1 MYESLPPTSTQ
12 IRFAFWA
19 RGTPGARLSVLYKAD
34 VTPKTQ
40 ASAMTA
46 HHNVTLSHEWEK
58 HSFGGIES
66 RSMSTDEQR
75 SQFAIYLT
83 TVSTAWLDDLE
94 VTVV

>member
-1 MYESLPPTSTQ
+1 MTTSKAVWSLVSEPVPPP
-12 IRFAFWA
+12 IL
-19 RGTPGARLSVLYKAD
+19 LS
-34 VTPKTQ
+34 
-40 ASAMTA
+40 
-46 HHNVTLSHEWEK
+46 NEWEK

>member
-1 MYESLPPTSTQ
+1 MS
-12 IRFAFWA
+12 
-19 RGTPGARLSVLYKAD
+19 
-34 VTPKTQ
+34 
-40 ASAMTA
+40 A

>member
-1 MYESLPPTSTQ
+1 MYN
-12 IRFAFWA
+12 
-19 RGTPGARLSVLYKAD
+19 KD

-40 ASAMTA
+40 ASAMSA

-66 RSMSTDEQR
+66 QSMSTDEQR